1 MKSSLSLVISREFY
15 QRVSRKSFII
25 TTILMPVLML
35 ALMVAPALIMTLS
48 KPSEKRIAVVDSS
61 GLMIQD
67 LKSTPSV
74 KFCPF
79 GPDTNIDTL
88 KADENY
94 YGILVIGE
102 SFVDNPADVH
112 FYTHEAASIEVE
124 STLSEQLS
132 DIIENVRLSRYNIA
146 DLRSII
152 DSVHADVHILSER
165 IGEEQSASS
174 MLSYALGVGMT
185 FILYMFLLIYG
196 QMVMT
201 GIIEEKNNRVLE
213 IVVSSVK
220 PSNLMLGKIIG
231 IGLVATVQ
239 VLIWAV
245 LICGASLWI
254 MPWVSSSVT
263 GADAELIGIVAQL
276 GNVGYI
282 LSLFSWLLLFLI
294 GGFLFY
300 SSIFAAIGSAVDNIQ
315 DASQLTS
322 IVVVPIVIG
331 LLMAMSVVSD
341 PNSALAMWLSY
352 IPFTSP
358 MVMLARIPFG
368 ISVWQIVTALVALYL
383 STMFMVWLA
392 SKIYRVGIFMYGKKP
407 SVKDLI
413 RWARYK

>member
-1 MKSSLSLVISREFY
+1 MKSSLSLVISREFV

-35 ALMVAPALIMTLS
+35 ALMVAPALVMSLS
-48 KPSEKRIAVVDSS
+48 TPSEKRIAVVDRS
-61 GLMIQD
+61 GAVMTA
-67 LKSTPSV
+67 LKNTESI

-79 GPDTNIDTL
+79 DPETDIDML
-88 KADENY
+88 KSDDNY
-94 YGILVIGE
+94 YGVLVVGE
-102 SFVDNPADVH
+102 SIIDTPSDVRL
-112 FYTHEAASIEVE
+112 FTHEAASIDVE
-124 STLSEQLS
+124 TGISSQLS
-132 DIIENVRLSRYNIA
+132 DIIEDVRVSRYGIA
-146 DLRSII
+146 DLRNII
-152 DSVHADVHILSER
+152 DSIHAEVYIFSER

-174 MLSYALGVGMT
+174 IMSYALGIAMT

-220 PSNLMLGKIIG
+220 PTNLMLGKIIG

-239 VLIWAV
+239 VLIWAI
-245 LICGASLWI
+245 LICGASIWV
-254 MPWVSSSVT
+254 MPWVST
-263 GADAELIGIVAQL
+263 AMAGADADVLRIVAQL

-282 LSLFSWLLLFLI
+282 LSLFAWLLLFLI

-322 IVVVPIVIG
+322 IVVVPIVLG
-331 LLMAMSVVSD
+331 LVMAMSVVSD
-341 PNSALAMWLSY
+341 PNSAMAMWLSY

-358 MVMLARIPFG
+358 MV
-368 ISVWQIVTALVALYL
+368 
-383 STMFMVWLA
+383 
-392 SKIYRVGIFMYGKKP
+392 
-407 SVKDLI
+407 
-413 RWARYK
+413 